1 MKTFCDYPP
10 LSNLSYLRIG
20 KRNLKNWLLCLML
33 LTGGMLSAATIT
45 STSTGGT
52 WSSTTTWVGG
62 VVPTTTDT
70 AIIASGATVT
80 LTAARTVINVT
91 INAGGTLNIGSVN
104 ALTVT
109 GNFVNNGT
117 FSATTGRLYL
127 TGTTGSFTN
136 AGTFTM
142 GAGRLYLYGNL
153 TAMGTHTLT
162 GTQVRLTGN
171 GTQSIAGFTTT
182 GLFNMQKT
190 GGTATLTGNVSSAGI
205 TVNGS
210 GGSVLNLG
218 TGLTH
223 NTTNVVTLSAG
234 TLNGGS
240 STLNISVISTGA
252 WAGTGAVFVAGTGK
266 VVFNA
271 AGNQTL
277 SATNTTF
284 NNLTFSGSGT
294 KSVTTSR
301 CIVNGILSM
310 EGTST
315 MSAAPTYG
323 TAASLVYNTATART
337 AGPEWITPFA
347 ATGGVTISNTG
358 AITANAAKVFNA
370 SVPLTINSGATLNT
384 NSLQFTFGG
393 NFTNSGT
400 FNAGSS
406 PIVIASTMTTQSIS
420 GFTTTGL
427 LSMTK
432 TAGVATLQ
440 GNVSCNGMTING
452 TGGTLNLG
460 SALTHTTSGVVT
472 LTAGTLNASSCTL
485 NVNAISTTAWNGTGT
500 VFSAGTST
508 VNFGAAGAQT
518 LSASATTFYNLTFSN
533 SGVKTLTTA
542 NCTVSGIVSM
552 EGTATV
558 SAAPT
563 YGAAATLRYNTT
575 TARTAGV
582 EWITP
587 FAATGGVNI
596 ANTGVITMNAA
607 KVFNASI
614 PLTINSGASL
624 NTGNFQVNFGGNF
637 SNSGTFTA
645 GSSSIVIDNTMATQS
660 IAGFTTTG
668 LVTFGKA
675 SGTATLTGNIS
686 GSGLTV
692 NATAGTL
699 NLGTALTHNFSGT
712 LTRTAGT
719 LNLGSS
725 TIRIGGSI
733 SGTGGTFTAGTGIVD
748 YNGAAQTIVSLP
760 YYGLNLSGSGLKTFV
775 AATTVSNVIA
785 ISSGVVVNLGTGLTH
800 TSNGLSFA
808 GTLQVI
814 GSWGGTGSGAAN
826 INSVHFTGGTTGKI
840 NNNCSIPS
848 ITTQPSTPSAT
859 CSGSGVQTLT
869 VVASGSGVTYSWR
882 KGGVALTN
890 SSVVSGQ
897 GTATLTLTSPTTA
910 DAGSYDVVVT
920 GTCSTSVTSSAVTVT
935 VNATPAITT
944 QPSAQS
950 VCQAASG
957 SFVVATS
964 ASSPTYQ
971 WQYSTNPVT
980 TWTNTNGLTGFT
992 GHTSATLSFTNV
1004 ALARNNTNFRC
1015 VITGTN
1021 TCSTNSNV
1029 ALLTV
1034 SSTAA
1039 VGTIS
1044 GNQSLC
1050 SGYEPNDDI
1059 ILSSA
1064 NGTIQWQ
1071 RADNAAF
1078 TLNVTNIG
1086 TNATTLTSA
1095 EIGVL
1100 TQTKYFRAQVTSG
1113 SCAPIYSSVVA
1124 VTIDSTTWTSA
1135 GGGSWTNGEPTAT
1148 KAAIISY
1155 NYSTTHDLSACT
1167 LTVNNN
1173 AVVTVNDSDSI
1184 VLNGALTVAAGSTFT
1199 LNNNANLVQNA
1210 DTANS
1215 GNIVVNRST
1224 AALMRQDYV
1233 LWSSPVSGQQLQA
1246 FSPNTL
1252 SNRFYTYNPVTNNYA
1267 AVASPSTTNFADAK
1281 GYLIRMPN
1289 THPATPTTW
1298 TGTFTGV
1305 PHTGPYSVSVTSGT
1319 YNAVGNPYPSTIDAD
1334 AFIIENSL
1342 TEALYFWR
1350 KTNSATTSSYATY
1363 TLAGGVSNSSGDP
1376 LGLIPNG
1383 TIQVGQGF
1391 IAKATSATLDFT
1403 NAMRINNSD
1412 NQFLRFASDDKSR
1425 VWLNLTNDAG
1435 YFGQTM
1441 VAYMPNATVDVDA
1454 AIDGRY
1460 INDCQ
1465 TALTSIINN
1474 EEFSIQGR
1482 PLPFEATDVVQLGF
1496 KCVDAGNFSI
1506 ALGQTD
1512 GMFATDQANIPV
1524 YLKDNLTGTIHDLK
1538 AGAYSFAAQSGVD
1551 NTRFELVY
1559 ENLLSTQNPTFNEQS
1574 VIVYK
1579 QNGLWNINSGAVKM
1593 KSYQVYDMQGRV
1605 ILEQD
1610 QVLSS
1615 EAKFMMSSVQEV
1627 LIVKITSMDGA
1638 IVTQK
1643 IMN

>member
-1 MKTFCDYPP
+1 
-10 LSNLSYLRIG
+10 
-20 KRNLKNWLLCLML
+20 ML
-33 LTGGMLSAATIT
+33 LTASMLSAATIT
-45 STSTGGT
+45 STATGGT

-62 VVPTTTDT
+62 VVPSTSDT

-91 INAGGTLNIGSVN
+91 INSGGILNIGSVN

-117 FSATTGRLYL
+117 FTATTGRLYL

-142 GAGRLYLYGNL
+142 GAGRFYLSGNL
-153 TAMGTHTLT
+153 TSAGTHTLT
-162 GTQVRLTGN
+162 GTQFRLTGN
-171 GTQSIAGFTTT
+171 ATQSISSFTTT
-182 GLFNMQKT
+182 GLFNILKT
-190 GGTATLTGNVSSAGI
+190 GGTATLTGNVSCAGI
-205 TVNGS
+205 TVNSS
-210 GGSVLNLG
+210 GGAVLNLG
-218 TGLTH
+218 AGLTH
-223 NTTNVVTLSAG
+223 NTTNVVTLWAG

-240 STLNISVISTGA
+240 STLNVSVVSTSA
-252 WAGTGAVFVAGTGK
+252 WNGTGTVFVAGTGK

-310 EGTST
+310 EGTSA

-323 TAASLVYNTATART
+323 TAASLIYNTATART

-358 AITANAAKVFNA
+358 VITANAAKVFNA
-370 SVPLTINSGATLNT
+370 SIPLTINSGATLNT
-384 NSLQFTFGG
+384 NNAQFTFGG

-406 PIVIASTMTTQSIS
+406 PIVISSTMASQTIS

-432 TAGVATLQ
+432 TSGTATLA

-452 TGGTLNLG
+452 SGGTLNLG
-460 SALTHTTSGVVT
+460 SSLTHTTSGVVT
-472 LTAGTLNASSCTL
+472 LTAGTLNASSSTL
-485 NVNAISTTAWNGTGT
+485 NVNAVSTTAWNGTGT
-500 VFSAGTST
+500 VFVAATGT
-508 VNFGAAGAQT
+508 VNFGAAGNQT
-518 LSASATTFYNLTFSN
+518 LSASATTFNNLTFSN
-533 SGVKTLTTA
+533 SGIKTLTTA
-542 NCTVSGIVSM
+542 NCTVSGILSM

-558 SAAPT
+558 SATPT
-563 YGAAATLRYNTT
+563 YGSAASLRYNTAT
-575 TARTAGV
+575 SRTAGA

-587 FAATGGVNI
+587 FAAAGGVNI
-596 ANTGVITMNAA
+596 ASTGVITMNAA
-607 KVFNASI
+607 KVLNASI
-614 PLTINSGASL
+614 PLVINSGASL

-637 SNSGTFTA
+637 TNSGTFNA
-645 GSSSIVIDNTMATQS
+645 GSSAVVIDNTMATQS

-668 LVTFGKA
+668 LVTFSKA
-675 SGTATLTGNIS
+675 SGIATFTGNVS
-686 GSGLTV
+686 GSGLTI

-699 NLGTALTHNFSGT
+699 NLGSALTHTFSGN

-725 TIRIGGSI
+725 TIRIAGAV

-748 YNGAAQTIVSLP
+748 YNGATQSIVSLA
-760 YYGLNLSGSGLKTFV
+760 YYGLNLSGSGTKTFA
-775 AATTVSNVIA
+775 AATTVSNIIA
-785 ISSGVVVNLGTGLTH
+785 ISSGVVANLGTGLTH

-808 GTLQVI
+808 GTLQSI

-826 INSVHFTGGTTGKI
+826 INTTYFAAASGRI

-848 ITTQPSTPSAT
+848 ITTQPTTPTAT
-859 CSGSGVQTLT
+859 CSGSGVQTMT
-869 VVASGSGVTYSWR
+869 VVATGAGITYSWR
-882 KGGVALTN
+882 RGGVALTN
-890 SSVVSGQ
+890 GGVVSGQ
-897 GTATLTLTSPTTA
+897 GTATLTLTAPTA
-910 DAGSYDVVVT
+910 AEAGSYDVVVT

-935 VNATPAITT
+935 VNATPNITT
-944 QPSAQS
+944 QPLAQS
-950 VCQAASG
+950 VCQASSG
-957 SFVVATS
+957 SFTVATS

-980 TWTNTNGLTGFT
+980 TWTNTNGLTGFS
-992 GHTSATLSFTNV
+992 GHTSATLSFTNI

-1015 VITGTN
+1015 VVTGTN

-1034 SSTAA
+1034 SATAS

-1059 ILSSA
+1059 TISSA
-1064 NGTIQWQ
+1064 TGTIQWQ
-1071 RADNAAF
+1071 SADNAGF
-1078 TLNVTNIG
+1078 TVNVSNIG
-1086 TNATTLTSA
+1086 TNSTTLTSA

-1113 SCAPIYSSVVA
+1113 SCSPVYSSVVA
-1124 VTIDSTTWTSA
+1124 ITISSTTWTSA
-1135 GGGSWTNGEPTAT
+1135 AGGSWTNGEPTST
-1148 KAAIISY
+1148 TSAIISY
-1155 NYSTTHDLSACT
+1155 NYSTTHDLSACS

-1184 VLNGALTVAAGSTFT
+1184 VLNGALTVAPGSTFT
-1199 LNNNANLVQNA
+1199 LNNNANLVQSA

-1215 GNIVVNRST
+1215 GNIVVNRTT
-1224 AALMRQDYV
+1224 AALIRQDYV
-1233 LWSSPVSGQQLQA
+1233 LWASPVSGQQLQA

-1252 SNRFYTYNPVTNNYA
+1252 SNRFYTYNPSTNNYA
-1267 AVASPSTTNFADAK
+1267 AVASPSTTNFADAQ
-1281 GYLIRMPN
+1281 GYLIRVPN

-1298 TGTFTGV
+1298 TGTFTGI
-1305 PHTGPYSVSVTSGT
+1305 PHTGPYSVSVTTGT

-1334 AFIIENSL
+1334 AFITENSL
-1342 TEALYFWR
+1342 TDALYFWR
-1350 KTNSATTSSYATY
+1350 KTNNAATSSYATY
-1363 TLAGGVSNSSGDP
+1363 TLAGGVSNSVGDP

-1383 TIQVGQGF
+1383 VIQVGQGF
-1391 IAKATSATLDFT
+1391 IAKATSGSLDFT

-1412 NQFLRFASDDKSR
+1412 NQFLRLASDDKSR
-1425 VWLNLTNDAG
+1425 IWLNLTNDAG

-1441 VAYMPNATVDVDA
+1441 VAYMSNATTDVDA

-1482 PLPFEATDVVQLGF
+1482 PLPLDIADVVQLGF
-1496 KCVDAGNFSI
+1496 KCTEAGNFTI

-1512 GMFATDQANIPV
+1512 GMFAADEENVPIF
-1524 YLKDNLTGTIHDLK
+1524 LKDHLTGVVHDLK
-1538 AGAYSFAAQSGVD
+1538 SGVYSFAAQPGID

-1559 ENLLSTQNPTFNEQS
+1559 ENLLSTQNPTFNNQS

-1579 QNGLWNINSGAVKM
+1579 QNNQWVINSGAVKM
-1593 KSYQVYDMQGRV
+1593 KSYQVYDVQGRV
-1605 ILEQD
+1605 
-1610 QVLSS
+1610 LSS
-1615 EAKFMMSSVQEV
+1615 QDDVFASETKFTTASTREV
-1627 LIVKITSMDGA
+1627 LIVKITSVDGQ
-1638 IVTQK
+1638 IITQK
-1643 IMN
+1643 IIN